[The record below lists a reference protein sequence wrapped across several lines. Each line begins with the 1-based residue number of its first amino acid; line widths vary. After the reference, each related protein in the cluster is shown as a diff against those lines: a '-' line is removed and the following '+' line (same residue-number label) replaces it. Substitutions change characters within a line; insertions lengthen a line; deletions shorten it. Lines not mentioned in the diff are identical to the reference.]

1 MRRLSEWS
9 QLSTTIVLPGVE
21 SQEDAL
27 PVNTREAFW
36 LVSGVSLRL
45 RTPQAGTRTP
55 QAGTPTPVLMVRED
69 ERRVLQFV
77 CDQISISEQSKS
89 MVLWRTRWQQSTVNR
104 GKHVQLEER
113 S

>member
-45 RTPQAGTRTP
+45 RTPQAGT
-55 QAGTPTPVLMVRED
+55 PTPVLMVRED
-69 ERRVLQFV
+69 ERRVLQFL
-77 CDQISISEQSKS
+77 CDWISTSEQSKS

-104 GKHVQLEER
+104 GKRVQLEER